1 MTDQSPPGPPVELG
15 FVDDLPGL
23 RCSPRRRGKLPK
35 ICWQVGG
42 EELAI
47 DEHCVARERPTP
59 QLVGNR
65 LECLVDAGLL
75 EGMGGR
81 RGLT

>member
-42 EELAI
+42 ESWPSMSIASPE
-47 DEHCVARERPTP
+47 
-59 QLVGNR
+59 N
-65 LECLVDAGLL
+65 GLL
-75 EGMGGR
+75 PSWWVTGWNVWWMPACL
-81 RGLT
+81 RGWAVDVG